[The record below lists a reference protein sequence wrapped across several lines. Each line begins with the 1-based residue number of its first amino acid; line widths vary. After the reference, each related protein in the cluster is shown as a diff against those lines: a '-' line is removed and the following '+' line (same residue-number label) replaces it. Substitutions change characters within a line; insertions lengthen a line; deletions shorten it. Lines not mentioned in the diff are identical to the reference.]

1 MDEHKVITL
10 ELENGTLVDCGVLA
24 IFALN
29 GLQYIALAPLN
40 EDGTPSS
47 ADVMIHGYMPSDDGE
62 DYDIYRIEDRETY
75 NAAARAFELVVQNV
89 V

>member
-1 MDEHKVITL
+1 
-10 ELENGTLVDCGVLA
+10 
-24 IFALN
+24 
-29 GLQYIALAPLN
+29 
-40 EDGTPSS
+40 
-47 ADVMIHGYMPSDDGE
+47 MPSDDGE